1 MTSPPKLRPGGSAM
15 LQLVQLVALAGIGWY
30 AIIPSFYETNGWKTP
45 SVMPS
50 EPRWGLALILLA
62 VVVATVAA
70 GRPRR
75 IARAIN
81 PAVSMSE
88 ESDVS
93 DDELSDEQF
102 QSAAQQLGDAFTR
115 LDQEFLAMLTPEERA
130 AQAKVRFDLYMH
142 VDKVWEAPKH
152 RGENSVDVPGYDAV
166 AGMRDLLMTLL
177 VNAQDAQHAAD
188 DVPELYSVKV
198 VVTKDEEA

>member
-1 MTSPPKLRPGGSAM
+1 MISPPKPRPGGSAM
-15 LQLVQLVALAGIGWY
+15 LQLVQLVALAGIGWW
-30 AIIPSFYETNGWKTP
+30 AIIPSFYKTNGWMTP

-50 EPRWGLALILLA
+50 EPRWGLALILLS
-62 VVVATVAA
+62 VVVTTIAA

-75 IARAIN
+75 IARAIK
-81 PAVSMSE
+81 PAVSMTE

-93 DDELSDEQF
+93 DDELRDEQF

-142 VDKVWEAPKH
+142 VDNVWEAPKR
-152 RGENSVDVPGYDAV
+152 RGENSVEVPGYGAV
-166 AGMRDLLMTLL
+166 AGMRDLLMTLF

-198 VVTKDEEA
+198 VVKKDEEA

>member
-1 MTSPPKLRPGGSAM
+1 M
-15 LQLVQLVALAGIGWY
+15 
-30 AIIPSFYETNGWKTP
+30 
-45 SVMPS
+45 
-50 EPRWGLALILLA
+50 
-62 VVVATVAA
+62 
-70 GRPRR
+70 
-75 IARAIN
+75 
-81 PAVSMSE
+81 
-88 ESDVS
+88 S
-93 DDELSDEQF
+93 DDNELRDGQF

-142 VDKVWEAPKH
+142 VDNVWEAPK
-152 RGENSVDVPGYDAV
+152 RQGENSVEVPGYGAV
-166 AGMRDLLMTLL
+166 AGMRDLLMTLF